1 MRVAARVGFDV
12 APVRLVQVACRGV
25 LLIER
30 FDRVRSGAGWQRRAV
45 VSALTMLE
53 LDEMMARYASYERL
67 AEHVRHRFTDAS
79 ATLRELFRRLVFNIL
94 VGNTEDHGRNQ
105 DRTSGG

>member
-1 MRVAARVGFDV
+1 MRLAARVGLDV
-12 APVRLVQVACRGV
+12 APVRLVQVAGRDV

-67 AEHVRHRFTDAS
+67 AEIVRHRFTDAS
-79 ATLRELFRRLVFNIL
+79 ATLRELRSEERR
-94 VGNTEDHGRNQ
+94 
-105 DRTSGG
+105 GGKGCVSTCRSRWLPFQ

>member
-12 APVRLVQVACRGV
+12 APVRLVQVAGRDV

-67 AEHVRHRFTDAS
+67 AEIVRHRFTDAS

-94 VGNTEDHGRNQ
+94 
-105 DRTSGG
+105 DRKSTRLNSSH